1 MTVSVDQGFQSTVDD
16 VRPEPLADA
25 ATKRRRV
32 VTWAVGVLAAVLC
45 VVAIPQTLWKAVLE
59 APQYHGDGALR
70 LTAYGDRLVGDVCEL
85 NDLNHYIG
93 MRRLGEPSIPCGSVA
108 LGRGENTVGRI
119 APEMVLWL
127 PAAVVAAAAVLVIA
141 LSSRR
146 WLRRAALLYAWGFP
160 VGVLAMTQL
169 RLYQFGHDL
178 DPTAAFHPAPF
189 TPWVLG
195 PSTIYQFSVDARPGL
210 GLVLVISAAAIATV
224 MPRRLTATR
233 RPPGEVFMGFTALEM
248 APLLVTAAAIIAMLG
263 YFAWAAAGLVGAVVA
278 LATAA
283 WQKWSAA

>member
-1 MTVSVDQGFQSTVDD
+1 MSVGQGFQSTGDD

-25 ATKRRRV
+25 ATRRQRAI
-32 VTWAVGVLAAVLC
+32 TLAVGVVAAILC
-45 VVAIPQTLWKAVLE
+45 VVAIPQTLWNAVLE

-108 LGRGENTVGRI
+108 LGRGDNTVGRI

-141 LSSRR
+141 ASSRR
-146 WLRRAALLYAWGFP
+146 WLRRLALLYAWGFP
-160 VGVLAMTQL
+160 LGVLAMTQF

-178 DPTAAFHPAPF
+178 DPTAAFHPEPF

-195 PSTIYQFSVDARPGL
+195 PSIIYQFTVDARPGL
-210 GLVLVISAAAIATV
+210 GLVLVITAAAIATV

-233 RPPGEVFMGFTALEM
+233 LPPGEVFAGFTAAEM
-248 APLLVTAAAIIAMLG
+248 VPLLITGAAILAMLG
-263 YFAWAAAGLVGAVVA
+263 YFAWAVAGLVGAMVA
-278 LATAA
+278 LATAG
-283 WQKWSAA
+283 WQKWSTK

>member
-1 MTVSVDQGFQSTVDD
+1 MTMSVGQGFQSTGDD

-25 ATKRRRV
+25 ASRRQRLI
-32 VTWAVGVLAAVLC
+32 TWAVGVVAAILC
-45 VVAIPQTLWKAVLE
+45 VVAIPQTLWNAVLE

-127 PAAVVAAAAVLVIA
+127 PATVVAAAAVLTIA
-141 LSSRR
+141 VSSRR
-146 WLRRAALLYAWGFP
+146 WLRRSALLYAWGFP
-160 VGVLAMTQL
+160 LGVLAMTQF

-178 DPTAAFHPAPF
+178 DPTAAFHPEPF

-195 PSTIYQFSVDARPGL
+195 PSIIYQFTVDARPGL
-210 GLVLVISAAAIATV
+210 GLVLVITAAAIATV

-233 RPPGEVFMGFTALEM
+233 LPPGEVFAGFTAAEM
-248 APLLVTAAAIIAMLG
+248 VPLLITGAAILAMLG
-263 YFAWAAAGLVGAVVA
+263 YFAWAVAGLVGAVAA
-278 LATAA
+278 LATAG
-283 WQKWSAA
+283 WQEWSTK